1 MLHNIGKDNIRIMLR
16 DDAEKKMV
24 GQPKTCIHRHRRSL
38 YSCEEVV
45 RKTKRVLERHLVLE
59 SLSSAPC
66 RLDIKNPVTHCPIRN
81 PWAPQFLQV
90 YARGMPINVKYKM
103 RARQGDRDNENTHL
117 AVFGSFVGNQTNNNQ
132 SND

>member
-16 DDAEKKMV
+16 DDAEKKTV

-59 SLSSAPC
+59 SLSSAPYVVLILKTLLHIA
-66 RLDIKNPVTHCPIRN
+66 RSVTHGRPSFCK
-81 PWAPQFLQV
+81 FT
-90 YARGMPINVKYKM
+90 
-103 RARQGDRDNENTHL
+103 RAECL
-117 AVFGSFVGNQTNNNQ
+117 LM
-132 SND
+132 